1 MQSECIICVNNNID
15 ENTSCNICNNKICNQ
30 CFVSIINDNIYTCPF
45 CKKDISI
52 NWLKMEKE
60 VIINYFTKKEI
71 EMKNELSLV
80 KTLNCNLNI
89 ELCNIQNKLNSLFYE
104 LKNIKSRR

>member
-1 MQSECIICVNNNID
+1 
-15 ENTSCNICNNKICNQ
+15 
-30 CFVSIINDNIYTCPF
+30 
-45 CKKDISI
+45 
-52 NWLKMEKE
+52 MEKE